1 MSKLYFKNENGEY
14 KEINAVPEELI
25 VESSDC
31 SEEEYFKLTE
41 GSGSFEFEADINKKI
56 YEELLKPLK
65 TKKEKFEE
73 KIYNKQKFRNFIKN
87 V

>member
-1 MSKLYFKNENGEY
+1 MYKAYIKNE
-14 KEINAVPEELI
+14 KEEWEELGAI
-25 VESSDC
+25 
-31 SEEEYFKLTE
+31 SELNSELDIIKEAEY
-41 GSGSFEFEADINKKI
+41 SFSFEADINKKI